1 MVQYNRNL
9 INNKKLDLSN
19 KLTGGSFFSD
29 LHFGWK
35 LIIIGLVVG
44 AIKLFM
50 LSFFKLKINGLVF
63 PIIFGY
69 LGYQLYTTLTFH
81 MKEIGLSLTN
91 NSNENSSKIIYIITN
106 LKSIIYSL
114 PLLIPK
120 IPRIPTPTFNYQP
133 FKGLRAGIQALKVPI
148 VIDGESFR
156 LSINFPKLEIPFMD
170 PLAGICCVWEQMK
183 KLLAVVEKAIE
194 PPKKIVKKIFGSIKR
209 LCNKVKKFIMNIVN
223 KILGVVKAAT
233 KVPIGLLKGVL
244 KFLDF
249 INILAAGSVDGA
261 ISDINKVIDD
271 LNEFGKVDDSK
282 DDSKDDFS
290 GGNINN
296 KMCLKDIFY
305 KIHLL
310 DYEEKIDKQSDNIIE
325 KLSIYQIY
333 KIQNSQKEG
342 LIKFV
347 NKKKKKRFDRFMKKK
362 ILRYK
367 LGQSKFNFEKKYSTP
382 ETNNMVNQMEQNI
395 EDINKKTYEGYNLED
410 LKKQYIRV
418 VNTDIKQYDK
428 GNSIQYGG
436 SIFSVFKDALNLVGK
451 IKNLIK
457 RIPREVNIVC
467 KVVEVILAAIKKM
480 TDFIGDIQKK
490 IFSKIPEF
498 MEKIKAL
505 INFVNDIAMWFT
517 NVVIKKGIGIITAAL
532 DFVSKIGKA
541 LPAAI
546 STVIFIPIQTIFQ
559 TIISF
564 LKLPFKEF
572 FFTIVDMLTNIPK
585 FFDTVADG
593 MRKICKIIQDAMDAA
608 LNVALGP
615 ALKAKKIAEAAW
627 KAFKAATSFGGGGGS
642 TIMFSGG
649 LERILLKNNNELS
662 SLIYTYENTPSH
674 KRNDNYMDKLERLIK
689 EKNKKIKKIHKL
701 LIKYNKNK
709 QLLIKN

>member
-1 MVQYNRNL
+1 MVQYNKNL
-9 INNKKLDLSN
+9 INNKKKGLSN
-19 KLTGGSFFSD
+19 ELTGGSFFSD

-35 LIIIGLVVG
+35 LVIIALAIG
-44 AIKLFM
+44 AIKLFI

-91 NSNENSSKIIYIITN
+91 NSKKNSNKIVYIITN

-148 VIDGESFR
+148 VINGESFR

-170 PLAGICCVWEQMK
+170 PLAGLCCVWEQMK

-194 PPKKIVKKIFGSIKR
+194 PPKKLVEKIFGGIKR
-209 LCNKVKKFIMNIVN
+209 LCNYVKNVLIMRNIKRITNIVG
-223 KILGVVKAAT
+223 IAT
-233 KVPIGLLKGVL
+233 YPVIGLFTVVL

-249 INILAAGSVDGA
+249 VNILAAGKMDGPKK
-261 ISDINKVIDD
+261 DINDIIDK
-271 LNEFGKVDDSK
+271 LNGFRTG
-282 DDSKDDFS
+282 DFI

-296 KMCLKDIFY
+296 EMCLKDIFY

-310 DYEEKIDKQSDNIIE
+310 DYEEKIDKKSDNIIE

-347 NKKKKKRFDRFMKKK
+347 NKKKKKNFERFMKKK
-362 ILRYK
+362 ILKYK
-367 LGQSKFNFEKKYSTP
+367 LSPSKSNFEKKYSTP
-382 ETNNMVNQMEQNI
+382 ETNNMINQMKQTV
-395 EDINKKTYEGYNLED
+395 EDIKKTTYEGYNLED
-410 LKKQYIRV
+410 LKKQYSRV

-436 SIFSVFKDALNLVGK
+436 SIFSRLADAINLIGK
-451 IKNLIK
+451 IKNAIRK
-457 RIPREVNIVC
+457 IPRMANIIC
-467 KVVEVILAAIKKM
+467 EIVEFILSKIKIM
-480 TDFIGDIQKK
+480 TDFIGAIQKL
-490 IFSKIPEF
+490 IFGKIPGF
-498 MEKIKAL
+498 IKKIKDL
-505 INFVNDIAMWFT
+505 ISFVNAIALWFA
-517 NVVIKKGIGIITAAL
+517 NVVIKKGIGIIEAAIEL
-532 DFVSKIGKA
+532 VSKIGKA
-541 LPAAI
+541 LPGGI
-546 STVIFIPIQTIFQ
+546 GEKIFIPIQIFFQ
-559 TIISF
+559 VIIAF
-564 LKLPFKEF
+564 LKLPFAEF
-572 FFTIVDMLTNIPK
+572 FFAIVDILTNIPK

-593 MRKICKIIQDAMDAA
+593 ARAICKTIQPPIEAA
-608 LNVALGP
+608 LKFV
-615 ALKAKKIAEAAW
+615 LKVPLKIKKAMERAISLLS
-627 KAFKAATSFGGGGGS
+627 SFGGGS
-642 TIMFSGG
+642 SIMFSSG
-649 LERILLKNNNELS
+649 LERILHKNNNELS
-662 SLIYTYENTPSH
+662 SLIYTYENAPSH
-674 KRNDNYMDKLERLIK
+674 KGNDNYMDKLERLIK
-689 EKNKKIKKIHKL
+689 EKNKKIRKIHKL

-709 QLLIKN
+709 QLLIEN